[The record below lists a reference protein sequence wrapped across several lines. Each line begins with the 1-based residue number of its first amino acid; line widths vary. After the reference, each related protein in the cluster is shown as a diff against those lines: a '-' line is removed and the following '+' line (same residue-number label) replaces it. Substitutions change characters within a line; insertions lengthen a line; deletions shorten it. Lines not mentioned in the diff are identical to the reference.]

1 MIKFFNHQDL
11 YTILIRVQF
20 DFHKPQ
26 QKDNKIARARW
37 ASAICGLRKVY
48 KTLLHQIAREIMS
61 LLVNNLNEKRITV
74 SQDGRNLAV
83 RVLFVICTQRCY
95 MKNTFVFS
103 HSNARNFFTY
113 IIKCVDRRR

>member
-26 QKDNKIARARW
+26 QKDNKIARAHW

-83 RVLFVICTQRCY
+83 RVLFVICTRV
-95 MKNTFVFS
+95 K
-103 HSNARNFFTY
+103 
-113 IIKCVDRRR
+113 